1 MISLHSHF
9 LGVCIIKVHTWESQT
24 RTCLIHSIYCRL
36 SILWDTEPSN
46 NIHKVQSTRG
56 SNIHKVQGA
65 HQATFLFV
73 LGIIFMGVL
82 DGGEVEGLCM
92 SPFQQQHF
100 LLNVSDTFD
109 RFRPTVPDHLYRI
122 RFVPMVEQGNIFL
135 SDFVRSLI
143 LFGFYRSIRW

>member
-1 MISLHSHF
+1 
-9 LGVCIIKVHTWESQT
+9 
-24 RTCLIHSIYCRL
+24 
-36 SILWDTEPSN
+36 
-46 NIHKVQSTRG
+46 
-56 SNIHKVQGA
+56 
-65 HQATFLFV
+65 
-73 LGIIFMGVL
+73 MGVL

-100 LLNVSDTFD
+100 LLNVTDTFD
-109 RFRPTVPDHLYRI
+109 RFRPRVPDHLYRI